1 MPYKEGELKSK
12 LRAIRS
18 TIEEELDDK
27 GPVIQD
33 EKNIVLAKRQFG
45 IQEQDD

>member
-27 GPVIQD
+27 SPVIQD
-33 EKNIVLAKRQFG
+33 EKNGVLAKRKFSVG
-45 IQEQDD
+45 VDDT